1 MEVKYQPQVSF
12 LSWGSIFFFK
22 QTFILIVTYLCLDVH
37 ITTGVGL
44 QEGRFGGLVFFFH
57 YRSPRDEARRSVVV
71 TNGFTYQPTL

>member
-44 QEGRFGGLVFFFH
+44 QEDLGDLFSSSTIGVLGMKSGGQL
-57 YRSPRDEARRSVVV
+57 
-71 TNGFTYQPTL
+71 L